1 MADSFEPYIVADIA
15 RLVDVISPSPAS
27 SPLNPA

>member
-1 MADSFEPYIVADIA
+1 MADSFEPYIVADMA